1 MLGNNIL
8 ILKRITIIILVI
20 LIFMGLTIIFCHTV
34 KESNIRKEQM
44 LAEKYEEGYLD
55 ACKDF
60 YKGKTKYDL
69 VKNDDGTVEWKKI
82 EKGEVINNE

>member
-8 ILKRITIIILVI
+8 ILKRITIIILVS
-20 LIFMGLTIIFCHTV
+20 LIFIGLTIIFCHTV

-60 YKGKTKYDL
+60 YKGKLKYDL
-69 VKNDDGTVEWKKI
+69 IENDDGTREW
-82 EKGEVINNE
+82 

>member
-1 MLGNNIL
+1 MDKLIKIIITIGFILAFLGIL
-8 ILKRITIIILVI
+8 I
-20 LIFMGLTIIFCHTV
+20 IFRHSV

-60 YKGKTKYDL
+60 YKGKLKYDL
-69 VKNDDGTVEWKKI
+69 IENEDGTKTWQKI
-82 EKGEVINNE
+82 Q

>member
-1 MLGNNIL
+1 MIRNNML

-20 LIFMGLTIIFCHTV
+20 LIIMGLTIIFCHSV

-60 YKGKTKYDL
+60 YKGKLKYDL
-69 VKNDDGTVEWKKI
+69 IENDDGTREWKKI
-82 EKGEVINNE
+82 NEK